1 MVKQKQEQVY
11 KTKYDKK
18 MAEREQ
24 QKKKDARSLQR
35 ARVLSVVLAVAVL
48 AAIIIP
54 IVSGIVK
61 KKEAISG
68 IYVKINE
75 HEISGLE
82 YDFYYNTTVNNYIN
96 TYGSFLQYM
105 NLDTTKD
112 FATQQ
117 YTEDLTWK
125 DYFDE
130 MTVEQIKQTYALL
143 DDATKN
149 AFSYDATEEY
159 DTYIASIKEAA
170 QTTGSNMGDYYHSY
184 FGKYATEANVAA
196 YIKDGIV
203 ANAYYDKLLE
213 DNKPTDEEIQNY
225 YQENKNSYDQV
236 DYKSYVS
243 SSDLGEDAT
252 EEEKN
257 KDMQER
263 LASVNENGEALEMEL
278 TEGAKMSAVPAVAA
292 DWLFDETRKEGDTEV
307 FTDDTSYDVYAIQ
320 FVKRYYN
327 EANNENISQTLA
339 SQAAT
344 DYSYGLVE
352 NYTVTDVKG
361 TLKYLT
367 VPAATASPEE
377 SGEETSTEE

>member
-1 MVKQKQEQVY
+1 MSKQKEEQVY

-24 QKKKDARSLQR
+24 QKKKDAKSLQR

-54 IVSGIVK
+54 IVSGIIK

-68 IYVKINE
+68 TYVKINE

-96 TYGSFLQYM
+96 TYGRLLQYM

-117 YTEDLTWK
+117 YTEELTWK

-143 DDATKN
+143 DDAAQN

-159 DTYIASIKEAA
+159 DAYIANIKEAA
-170 QTTGSNMGDYYHSY
+170 QTTGNSMEDYYHSY

-203 ANAYYDKLLE
+203 ANAYYDKLTE
-213 DNKPTDEEIQNY
+213 NYKPSDEEIQDY
-225 YQENKNSYDQV
+225 YQENKSAYDQV
-236 DYKSYVS
+236 DYESYVS
-243 SSDLGEDAT
+243 SGDLGEDAT

-263 LASVNENGEALEMEL
+263 LASVKESGETLEMEL
-278 TEGAKMSAVPAVAA
+278 IEGAKISTVPAVAA
-292 DWLFDETRKEGDTEV
+292 DWLFDEARKEGDTEI
-307 FTDDTSYDVYAIQ
+307 FTDDTTYDVYAIQ
-320 FVKRYYN
+320 FVKRYYD
-327 EANNENISQTLA
+327 EANNENISQTIA

-344 DYSYGLVE
+344 EYAYGLAE

-367 VPAATASPEE
+367 IPEATASPEE
-377 SGEETSTEE
+377 SSEETSTEE